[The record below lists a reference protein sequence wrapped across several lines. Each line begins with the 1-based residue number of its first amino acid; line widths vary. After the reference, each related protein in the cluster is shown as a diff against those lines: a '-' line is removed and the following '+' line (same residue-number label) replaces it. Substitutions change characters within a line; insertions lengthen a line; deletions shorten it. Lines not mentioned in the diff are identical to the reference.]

1 MNASELHRKLIYC
14 GYTDI
19 SAYLNDNPVNRYLY
33 KQLIEVR
40 QREAISV
47 PILKLFNEVYYQ
59 CVKVQTD
66 SHPGEEVKKRYLR
79 DAEDWLGSKKAAL
92 MVVSIVWALLQ
103 RKYKMSFN
111 DECFI
116 DQITQ
121 SVKQGS
127 YIVMANDLVS
137 FMQSG
142 DIYSPQEFKT
152 MPIKAGELPIG
163 NSAEGDE
170 TWRTVTENFTAPVI
184 ERLLTLYSNRSDQA
198 DLLNCIVGG
207 MSYEE
212 KQAHSEFIHRLRE
225 GINAG
230 NYLPHGNYFDNIDNE
245 EESPTVEEIVAY
257 QTAGEDPVPDKDY
270 MFTSGLSQF
279 LDKVFDDR
287 TEQYKQERDTY
298 KYRFEEE
305 RKAHAADV
313 ARIDANYKAEIAS
326 LKALLDQQPQQETPA
341 KKIEGKTEPSFTIA
355 EMVAL
360 VKERFSKSGANEVSA
375 MFYSLAAEHQYLNG
389 DVLKLINGIVPAV
402 LQRDRQNQYF
412 EMPNVQQ
419 FNNNPT
425 NVINSQ
431 K

>member
-1 MNASELHRKLIYC
+1 MNASELHRELFYC

-79 DAEDWLGSKKAAL
+79 DAEDWLGSGHAAL
-92 MVVSIVWALLQ
+92 LVVSIVWALLQ

-152 MPIKAGELPIG
+152 MPCKVSDLPTDQ
-163 NSAEGDE
+163 SYAGDE
-170 TWRTVTENFTAPVI
+170 TWRTVTENFNTSVI
-184 ERLLTLYSNRSDQA
+184 ERLLTLYSNRSDQT

-207 MSYEE
+207 MSYDE
-212 KQAHSEFIHRLRE
+212 KQERSAFVHRLRD

-230 NYLPHGNYFDNIDNE
+230 NYLPRGNYFDNIENE
-245 EESPTVEEIVAY
+245 EDAPTEEEIVAY
-257 QTAGEDPVPDKDY
+257 QTAGDDPDRDY
-270 MFTSGLSQF
+270 DFMFAAGLKQTM
-279 LDKVFDDR
+279 DEAYNDR

-298 KYRFEEE
+298 KYRYEEE
-305 RKAHAADV
+305 RKAHTADV
-313 ARIDANYKAEIAS
+313 ARIDANYKAEIAR
-326 LKALLDQQPQQETPA
+326 LKALLEQQPQQEIPA
-341 KKIEGKTEPSFTIA
+341 KKTEGKTELSFTIA

-360 VKERFSKSGANEVSA
+360 VKERFSKSGADEVSA

>member
-1 MNASELHRKLIYC
+1 MNASELHRKLLYC

-47 PILKLFNEVYYQ
+47 PILKIFNEVYYQ

-66 SHPGEEVKKRYLR
+66 SHPGEEVQRRYLK
-79 DAEDWLGSKKAAL
+79 DAEDWLGSKKTAL

-116 DQITQ
+116 DQISQ
-121 SVKQGS
+121 SVKQGA
-127 YIVMANDLVS
+127 YIVLANDLLS
-137 FMQSG
+137 FMHSG

-152 MPIKAGELPIG
+152 MPIKASDLPIG
-163 NSAEGDE
+163 HSVEGDE

-207 MSYEE
+207 MSYDE
-212 KQAHSEFIHRLRE
+212 KQMHSEFIHRLRD

-230 NYLPHGNYFDNIDNE
+230 NYLPHGNYFNNIDD
-245 EESPTVEEIVAY
+245 PDHDYDFMFAAGMK
-257 QTAGEDPVPDKDY
+257 QTMDEVY
-270 MFTSGLSQF
+270 N
-279 LDKVFDDR
+279 DR

-298 KYRFEEE
+298 KFRFEEE

-313 ARIDANYKAEIAS
+313 ARIDANYKAEIAR

-341 KKIEGKTEPSFTIA
+341 KKIEGRTEPSFTIA

-360 VKERFSKSGANEVSA
+360 VKERFSKSGADEVSA
-375 MFYSLAAEHQYLNG
+375 MFYSLAAEHQYLDG

-419 FNNNPT
+419 FNNNPA
-425 NVINSQ
+425 NVISNP

>member
-1 MNASELHRKLIYC
+1 MNASELHRKLFYC

-47 PILKLFNEVYYQ
+47 PILKIFNEVYYQ

-66 SHPGEEVKKRYLR
+66 SHPGEEVQRRYLK
-79 DAEDWLGSKKAAL
+79 DAEDWLGSKKTAL

-116 DQITQ
+116 DQISQ
-121 SVKQGS
+121 SVKQGA
-127 YIVMANDLVS
+127 YIVLANDLLS
-137 FMQSG
+137 FMHSG
-142 DIYSPQEFKT
+142 DIYSPQVFTT
-152 MPIKAGELPIG
+152 MPIKASDLPIG
-163 NSAEGDE
+163 HSVESDE
-170 TWRTVTENFTAPVI
+170 TWRTVTENFSVSVI
-184 ERLLTLYSNRSDQA
+184 EKLLTLYSNRSDQA

-207 MSYEE
+207 MSYDE
-212 KQAHSEFIHRLRE
+212 KQERSEFIHRLRD

-230 NYLPHGNYFDNIDNE
+230 DYLPLGNYFDNIDD
-245 EESPTVEEIVAY
+245 PDHDYDFMFAAGMK
-257 QTAGEDPVPDKDY
+257 QTMDEVY
-270 MFTSGLSQF
+270 N
-279 LDKVFDDR
+279 DR

-313 ARIDANYKAEIAS
+313 ARIDANYKAEIAR

-360 VKERFSKSGANEVSA
+360 VKERFSKSGADEVSS
-375 MFYSLAAEHQYLNG
+375 MFYSLAAEHQYLDG

-419 FNNNPT
+419 FNNNPA
-425 NVINSQ
+425 NVINNP

>member
-40 QREAISV
+40 QREGISV
-47 PILKLFNEVYYQ
+47 PILKIFNEVYYQ

-79 DAEDWLGSKKAAL
+79 DADDWLGSGHAAL
-92 MVVSIVWALLQ
+92 LVVSIVWALLQ

-230 NYLPHGNYFDNIDNE
+230 NYLPHGNYFDNIDDPDRDYDFMFAAGME
-245 EESPTVEEIVAY
+245 QTMDEAY
-257 QTAGEDPVPDKDY
+257 N
-270 MFTSGLSQF
+270 
-279 LDKVFDDR
+279 DR

-313 ARIDANYKAEIAS
+313 ARIDANYKAEIAR

-360 VKERFSKSGANEVSA
+360 VKERFSKSGADEVSA

>member
-1 MNASELHRKLIYC
+1 MNASELHRKLFYC

-47 PILKLFNEVYYQ
+47 PILKIFNEVYYQ

-66 SHPGEEVKKRYLR
+66 SHPGEEVQRRYLK
-79 DAEDWLGSKKAAL
+79 DAEDWLGSKKTAL

-127 YIVMANDLVS
+127 YIVLANDLVS

-142 DIYSPQEFKT
+142 DIYSPQEFKI
-152 MPIKAGELPIG
+152 MPCKVSDLPTDHSYI
-163 NSAEGDE
+163 GDE
-170 TWRTVTENFTAPVI
+170 TWRAVTENFTAPVI

-207 MSYEE
+207 MSYDE

-225 GINAG
+225 GVNAG

-270 MFTSGLSQF
+270 MFTSGLSQY

-313 ARIDANYKAEIAS
+313 ARIDANYKAEIAR

-360 VKERFSKSGANEVSA
+360 VKERFSKSGADEVSS

-419 FNNNPT
+419 FNNNPA
-425 NVINSQ
+425 NVINNP